1 MKEPGRTDE
10 MIKRFGTSHAKHSP
24 NQVNGE
30 TQQTQ
35 SGKIL
40 EVNARRHQK

>member
-10 MIKRFGTSHAKHSP
+10 MIKRFGMSHAKHSP

>member
-1 MKEPGRTDE
+1 VKEPGRTDE
-10 MIKRFGTSHAKHSP
+10 MIKRYGMSHAKHSP
-24 NQVNGE
+24 YQVNGE

>member
-1 MKEPGRTDE
+1 
-10 MIKRFGTSHAKHSP
+10 MIKRYGISHARHSP
-24 NQVNGE
+24 SQVNGE